1 MKKLLKLDKNDR
13 WDLEGIEFAIKE
25 RVGKPQNF
33 IGRIKEIEFLY
44 KWADNIRNE
53 ISRSIAFLGRRK
65 IGKSLILERLYNIIY
80 SENKGLIPFYYEFTE
95 GTRSGKEFY
104 HDFLTRFYMQVA
116 GYYTRDISLIRE
128 AVDVQTDVNIERL
141 LKFVKRFSIP
151 HKEKIEYRLCNA
163 MNLLNLFDLKK
174 KPVIFP

>member
-1 MKKLLKLDKNDR
+1 
-13 WDLEGIEFAIKE
+13 
-25 RVGKPQNF
+25 
-33 IGRIKEIEFLY
+33 
-44 KWADNIRNE
+44 
-53 ISRSIAFLGRRK
+53 
-65 IGKSLILERLYNIIY
+65 
-80 SENKGLIPFYYEFTE
+80 
-95 GTRSGKEFY
+95 
-104 HDFLTRFYMQVA
+104 MQVA